1 MTDPEP
7 AQPDLAQ
14 PEPALPAA
22 QPAPPTRILQQP
34 KTRRKS
40 GFGLLRVLLL
50 LLLAGLALT
59 SIGVLVFMLIGNET
73 GFSGWL
79 PPVTPSEPLPSAAP
93 VELTIIELPATWT
106 PTPSLPPSP
115 TAFRPS
121 ATLPPTAPPLPSIT
135 PLRAEWRIIIGR
147 SVQGRPIEVYRF
159 GAGLHERMI
168 VAGIHGGEE
177 GNTIAL
183 ADQLIAHLQKNP
195 DLIPENISLFILRSL
210 NPDGEALGFDERSRF
225 NANGVDLNRNFPP
238 NWQISWRSQGCVST
252 DPKTAGSAPG
262 SEPETQA
269 FMAFLVKQKIEA
281 LVSYHSSDLGIFPAG
296 EPADPESVGLAQA
309 IAAISPYAY
318 PPFDTGCEYTGTLVD
333 FAISQGVQ
341 AAVDLELN
349 SDHDPELADNLE
361 VISLLMRLQL
371 EPAERPTQASQS
383 SPTAAPAA
391 GQPVLLTPAIQPTP
405 AQ

>member
-1 MTDPEP
+1 MTDLEPVQPEP
-7 AQPDLAQ
+7 AQ
-14 PEPALPAA
+14 PEPALPADK
-22 QPAPPTRILQQP
+22 PASVTPNRKQV
-34 KTRRKS
+34 KAARKS
-40 GFGLLRVLLL
+40 GFGLLQVLILF
-50 LLLAGLALT
+50 LLAGLALT
-59 SIGVLVFMLIGNET
+59 SLGVFAYMLVGSDS
-73 GFSGWL
+73 GFSDWL
-79 PPVTPSEPLPSAAP
+79 LAAAPSDPPPATAP

-106 PTPSLPPSP
+106 PSPSP
-115 TAFRPS
+115 PPKPTEFRPS
-121 ATLPPTAPPLPSIT
+121 ATLPPTASPLPSIT
-135 PLRAEWRIIIGR
+135 PLRAEWRFFIGR

-159 GAGLHERMI
+159 GDGLHERMI

-195 DLIPENISLFILRSL
+195 DLIPEDISLFILRSL

-225 NANGVDLNRNFPP
+225 NANGVDLNRNFPS
-238 NWQISWRSQGCVST
+238 NWQSSWRGQGCVST
-252 DPKTAGSAPG
+252 DPKTAGTAPG

-269 FMAFLVKQKIEA
+269 FMAFLVKQRIEA
-281 LVSYHSSDLGIFPAG
+281 LISYHSSDLGIFPAG

-309 IAAISPYAY
+309 ISAISPYAY

-349 SDHDPELADNLE
+349 SEQDPELAENLE
-361 VISLLMRLQL
+361 VLSLLMRLQF
-371 EPAERPTQASQS
+371 ERQE
-383 SPTAAPAA
+383 SPTPSLEQTLASTPVV
-391 GQPVLLTPAIQPTP
+391 GQPISITPTVQPTS